1 LPSLLIPDGICF
13 IQVPPAELENLLQ
26 THPDIDE
33 AAVVP

>member
-1 LPSLLIPDGICF
+1 M
-13 IQVPPAELENLLQ
+13 QVPPAELESLLQ